1 MQSRLVRSNFLTMN
15 LNKYQT
21 IIFDCD
27 GVILNSNFQKIEAYR
42 NAALN
47 YGASKVQAEDLV
59 EHHVQLTGISRY
71 VKFKYFLKEI
81 MGEEITDC
89 SMKILVDSLNKE
101 VINLLKDCEV
111 ADGIKK
117 LKSQTQQTSWMIA
130 SGGDQEELR
139 FLFKEKNIASYFDGG
154 IYGSPS
160 SKHQIIEEK
169 LKDKNFLPTLFLGDS
184 LYDIQTA
191 QKYNLD
197 FIFIYG
203 WTDLKNW
210 KKICEDEG
218 LTYIEKIGDLI

>member
-1 MQSRLVRSNFLTMN
+1 MIDLK
-15 LNKYQT
+15 KYNT

-42 NAALN
+42 NTAIS
-47 YGASKVQAEDLV
+47 YGASKIQAEDLV
-59 EHHVQLTGISRY
+59 SYHVSLTGISRNI
-71 VKFKYFLKEI
+71 KFKYFLKEI
-81 MGEEITDC
+81 MGEHVIDS
-89 SMKILVDSLNKE
+89 SMKKLVDTLNIE
-101 VINLLKDCEV
+101 VITLLKNCEV
-111 ADGIKK
+111 ASGIEK
-117 LKSQTQQTSWMIA
+117 LKSHTKKSTWMVA

-139 FLFKEKNIASYFDGG
+139 FLFKEKKIASYFEGG

-160 SKHQIIEEK
+160 SKHEIIESK
-169 LKDKNFLPTLFLGDS
+169 LKNKNFLPALFLGDS

-210 KKICEDEG
+210 QKICEDEG
-218 LTYIEKIGDLI
+218 LTYIEKIEDLI

>member
-1 MQSRLVRSNFLTMN
+1 MIDLK
-15 LNKYQT
+15 KYNT

-42 NAALN
+42 NTAIS
-47 YGASKVQAEDLV
+47 YGASKIQAEDLV
-59 EHHVQLTGISRY
+59 SYHVSLTGISRN

-81 MGEEITDC
+81 MGEHVTDS
-89 SMKILVDSLNKE
+89 SMKKLVDNLNIE
-101 VINLLKDCEV
+101 VITLLKDCEV
-111 ADGIKK
+111 ASGIEK
-117 LKSQTQQTSWMIA
+117 LKSHTKKSTWMVA

-139 FLFKEKNIASYFDGG
+139 FLFKEKNIASFFEGG

-160 SKHQIIEEK
+160 SKYQIVEEK

-197 FIFIYG
+197 FIFVYG
-203 WTDLKNW
+203 WTDLKDW
-210 KKICEDEG
+210 KKICNENS
-218 LTYIEKIGDLI
+218 LIYIEKIQDLL

>member
-1 MQSRLVRSNFLTMN
+1 MIDLK
-15 LNKYQT
+15 KYST

-42 NAALN
+42 NTAIT
-47 YGASKVQAEDLV
+47 YGASKIQAEALV
-59 EHHVQLTGISRY
+59 AYHVSLTGISRH
-71 VKFKYFLKEI
+71 VKFKHFLKEI
-81 MGEEITDC
+81 MGENITDS
-89 SMKILVDSLNKE
+89 SMKKLVGNLNVE

-111 ADGIKK
+111 ASGLKK
-117 LKSQTQQTSWMIA
+117 LKSQTKNSTWLVA

-139 FLFKEKNIASYFDGG
+139 FLFKEKGIASFFEGG

-160 SKHQIIEEK
+160 SKHEIVEKK

-191 QKYNLD
+191 QKYKLD

-203 WTDLKNW
+203 WTDLKDW
-210 KKICEDEG
+210 KKICNENG
-218 LTYIEKIGDLI
+218 LLYVEKIQDLL

>member
-1 MQSRLVRSNFLTMN
+1 VIDLK
-15 LNKYQT
+15 KYNT

-42 NAALN
+42 NAAIT
-47 YGASKVQAEDLV
+47 YGATKSQAEDLV
-59 EHHVQLTGISRY
+59 TYHVKLTGISRNI
-71 VKFKYFLKEI
+71 KFKYFLKEI
-81 MGEEITDC
+81 MGEEILDS
-89 SMKILVDSLNKE
+89 SMNSLVGNLNKE
-101 VINLLKDCEV
+101 VVSLLKGCEI
-111 ADGIKK
+111 ASGMKK
-117 LKSQTQQTSWMIA
+117 LKFETRKSTWMVA

-139 FLFKEKNIASYFDGG
+139 FLFKKKKITSYFDGG

-160 SKHQIIEEK
+160 SKHEIIESK
-169 LKDKNFLPTLFLGDS
+169 LKNKNFLPTLFLGDS

-210 KKICEDEG
+210 KKICDDKG
-218 LTYIEKIGDLI
+218 LTYIEKIEDLI